1 MTPRILAW
9 QRQALSDLEAA
20 RLTAAAGLH
29 AQACYLA
36 GQAAEKAL
44 KALLLAS
51 GEPPPYSHSLP
62 RLLEELQQVGI
73 NCAPMEGL
81 PLRQLSRM
89 ETESRYPQGDE
100 APSDRFD
107 SRDSD
112 MALLTAEAALR
123 FVSDQLN
130 PAASR
135 G

>member
-9 QRQALSDLEAA
+9 QRQALSDLDAA

-36 GQAAEKAL
+36 GPAAEKAL

-51 GEPPPYSHSLP
+51 GQPPHYSHSLP
-62 RLLEELQQVGI
+62 RLIDELQQVGI
-73 NCAPMEGL
+73 DTTPLEGL
-81 PLRQLSRM
+81 PLRQVSRM

-107 SRDSD
+107 SRDSTT
-112 MALLTAEAALR
+112 ALSTAEATLR
-123 FVSDQLN
+123 FVGDQLN

-135 G
+135 D